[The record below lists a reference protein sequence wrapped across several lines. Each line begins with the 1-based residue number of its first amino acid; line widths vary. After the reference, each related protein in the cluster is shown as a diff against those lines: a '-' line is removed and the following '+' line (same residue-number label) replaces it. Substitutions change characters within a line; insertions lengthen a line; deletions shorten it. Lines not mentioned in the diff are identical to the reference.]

1 MANED
6 YHEMEMSRR
15 SIKINTIR
23 QELEDASEREQEA
36 QERLAQLDRQIQE
49 KKVHIVV
56 FKQNAQGMEDQA
68 AASEAFCLQNHRL
81 MKEDEEDVR
90 SEAEALNEKLAK
102 TARSLEKAQADA
114 IQAQRAAEAQEEAKK
129 RQAEETAK
137 HAAQLATLEATMA
150 AATADVESIQETI
163 RELEVTLEMEKKTG
177 KELQDSVNAEEE
189 KRQETQLECDRLMH
203 FLESL
208 SSRGNKEEL
217 SKALAAMQ
225 REHSQLQQELIT
237 KKTNVLI
244 KQQEIRGRLDE
255 TRRIHEERKVSAAD
269 VAAIALNA
277 SGPIAALTVTLE
289 EERRKAEA
297 ARETRLQLEAEV
309 KALEKQLA
317 ESPKVNL
324 QSAQRPTELAKCE
337 NDQSGQEE
345 LQAAQEKLDAAKR
358 QLREKDEALQMGQQ
372 QLTQTRQE
380 AQNTVEVLRA
390 KLKKLGGN
398 RDKGYDGT
406 Q

>member
-68 AASEAFCLQNHRL
+68 AAAEAFCLQNHRL

-90 SEAEALNEKLAK
+90 SKAEALNEKLAK
-102 TARSLEKAQADA
+102 MARSLEKAQADA
-114 IQAQRAAEAQEEAKK
+114 RQAQRAAEAQEEANK

-163 RELEVTLEMEKKTG
+163 RELEVTLEMDKKTG

-255 TRRIHEERKVSAAD
+255 TRRIHAERKVSAAD

-277 SGPIAALTVTLE
+277 SGPVAALTVTLE

-297 ARETRLQLEAEV
+297 VRETRLQLEAEV

-317 ESPKVNL
+317 AAAVDL
-324 QSAQRPTELAKCE
+324 RAQRPREAKCE

-345 LQAAQEKLDAAKR
+345 LQTAQEKLDAAKR
-358 QLREKDEALQMGQQ
+358 QLRSKDEALHLGQQ
-372 QLTQTRQE
+372 QLTQARQE

-390 KLKKLGGN
+390 KLEELWSAIGQI
-398 RDKGYDGT
+398 KGF
-406 Q
+406 

>member
-68 AASEAFCLQNHRL
+68 AAAEAFCLQNHRL

-102 TARSLEKAQADA
+102 MARSLEKAQADA
-114 IQAQRAAEAQEEAKK
+114 RQAQRAAEAQEEANK

-255 TRRIHEERKVSAAD
+255 TRRIHAERKVSAAD

-277 SGPIAALTVTLE
+277 SGP
-289 EERRKAEA
+289 RCCFDCDFGGG
-297 ARETRLQLEAEV
+297 
-309 KALEKQLA
+309 EK
-317 ESPKVNL
+317 K
-324 QSAQRPTELAKCE
+324 
-337 NDQSGQEE
+337 SGSC
-345 LQAAQEKLDAAKR
+345 K
-358 QLREKDEALQMGQQ
+358 
-372 QLTQTRQE
+372 
-380 AQNTVEVLRA
+380 
-390 KLKKLGGN
+390 
-398 RDKGYDGT
+398 RDKAAVGGRSQSLGETAGSGSGGSPCPTSDGSKVRERSIWT
-406 Q
+406 GGTPDCPREIGRCKEAVAKQG

>member
-68 AASEAFCLQNHRL
+68 AAAEAFCLQNHRL
-81 MKEDEEDVR
+81 MKEDEEDIQCK
-90 SEAEALNEKLAK
+90 AEALNEKLAK

-114 IQAQRAAEAQEEAKK
+114 VQAQRAAEAQEEANK
-129 RQAEETAK
+129 RQAEESAK

-150 AATADVESIQETI
+150 AATADVESIQEKI
-163 RELEVTLEMEKKTG
+163 RELEVTLEMEKKTA

-189 KRQETQLECDRLMH
+189 KRQETQLECDRLMR

-217 SKALAAMQ
+217 SKALAAVQ
-225 REHSQLQQELIT
+225 REHLQLQQELAT
-237 KKTNVLI
+237 KKTNALI

-255 TRRIHEERKVSAAD
+255 TRRIHQERKVSAAD

-277 SGPIAALTVTLE
+277 SGPIAALTVSLE
-289 EERRKAEA
+289 EERRQAEGVK
-297 ARETRLQLEAEV
+297 ETRLQLETEV

-317 ESPKVNL
+317 EVEL
-324 QSAQRPTELAKCE
+324 QSAQRPTEQAKCE
-337 NDQSGQEE
+337 NDQSGLEE
-345 LQAAQEKLDAAKR
+345 LQTAQEKLDAAKR
-358 QLREKDEALQMGQQ
+358 QLREKDEALQMGRQ
-372 QLTQTRQE
+372 QLAQVRQE

-390 KLKKLGGN
+390 KLKELWSAIGQI
-398 RDKGYDGT
+398 KGF
-406 Q
+406 

>member
-324 QSAQRPTELAKCE
+324 QSAQRPTEPAKCE

-390 KLKKLGGN
+390 KLKELWSAIGQI
-398 RDKGYDGT
+398 KGF
-406 Q
+406 